1 MSGKGVFRCSDCGV
15 MAPACSAVSHK
26 PGCRNEALRLAGDML
41 QAQHKQELRYQRLLA
56 SFGELQAAAQ
66 RVVDETDHIHDSDP
80 WPIKY
85 RAPYEAITGLRVLLG
100 KQRGLR

>member
-1 MSGKGVFRCSDCGV
+1 MSGK
-15 MAPACSAVSHK
+15 
-26 PGCRNEALRLAGDML
+26 ALRLAGDML
-41 QAQHKQELRYQRLLA
+41 QAQHKQERRYQRLLA

-66 RVVDETDHIHDSDP
+66 RVVDETDRIHDNDP

-85 RAPYEAITGLRVLLG
+85 RAPYAAITELRSLLG